1 MVRFLPFNAYRPASE
16 KLASTFHAPPYDVLN
31 TEEAR
36 RLLTDGDNQFL
47 RCNKP
52 EVNFDKDLNVD
63 QYSSEV
69 YSKGKNILD
78 ELLQNG
84 TYVQD
89 KSPGYYI
96 YSQQIGDH
104 IQYGLCGAS
113 SLHEYEE
120 GVTKKH
126 EKTQIRKEN
135 DRTKLTY
142 AQKANVGP
150 VFLMYRDDK
159 RIDTIVSE
167 YIENFDK
174 KYKDESKNI
183 VKYTVKSKSDQS
195 IHSLWP
201 VLDTDV
207 ASEICDAFDKN
218 VENTYIADGH
228 HRIQSAFRVREMIK
242 EDYEKAGIPIK
253 GNESWQYLLAVC
265 FPASQLSIMPYNRC
279 IRDLDGLDKDTFFEK
294 VAKAGFQILPVKS
307 KEVAYP
313 LQRNNIG
320 MCLRGSWYMLKYLE
334 SNNQNFELSLTNSTS
349 SRCSSV
355 SCNTEPDTE
364 IPPFEEISI
373 EKESTCIERD
383 DVNENKTNKTNIIK
397 ADPMNENSDIK
408 VKDGN
413 IPRIDSAV
421 TVTGDYENLMSNG
434 ISSNDTTPFHTV
446 TKKNETLSEVS
457 DQRKEEEENSLS
469 DPSPI
474 DSLDVEILYHKI
486 LKPILNIGNPREDR
500 RIGYIGGIRGNEE
513 LERLVTGKNPWGEVS
528 FAMHAI
534 SPHDVMDVADCNAI
548 MPPKATWFEP
558 KLRSGLLV
566 KLLDDGEEL
575 N

>member
-1 MVRFLPFNAYRPASE
+1 M
-16 KLASTFHAPPYDVLN
+16 
-31 TEEAR
+31 
-36 RLLTDGDNQFL
+36 G
-47 RCNKP
+47 
-52 EVNFDKDLNVD
+52 
-63 QYSSEV
+63 
-69 YSKGKNILD
+69 
-78 ELLQNG
+78 
-84 TYVQD
+84 
-89 KSPGYYI
+89 
-96 YSQQIGDH
+96 
-104 IQYGLCGAS
+104 
-113 SLHEYEE
+113 
-120 GVTKKH
+120 
-126 EKTQIRKEN
+126 
-135 DRTKLTY
+135 
-142 AQKANVGP
+142 
-150 VFLMYRDDK
+150 
-159 RIDTIVSE
+159 
-167 YIENFDK
+167 
-174 KYKDESKNI
+174 
-183 VKYTVKSKSDQS
+183 
-195 IHSLWP
+195 
-201 VLDTDV
+201 
-207 ASEICDAFDKN
+207 
-218 VENTYIADGH
+218 
-228 HRIQSAFRVREMIK
+228 
-242 EDYEKAGIPIK
+242 
-253 GNESWQYLLAVC
+253 
-265 FPASQLSIMPYNRC
+265 
-279 IRDLDGLDKDTFFEK
+279 
-294 VAKAGFQILPVKS
+294 
-307 KEVAYP
+307 
-313 LQRNNIG
+313 
-320 MCLRGSWYMLKYLE
+320 GSWYMLKYLE

-446 TKKNETLSEVS
+446 TKKNEPLSEVS